1 MGFQWEFPMLSL
13 HLLLSSLWST
23 LLPYTAALL
32 IVFLLPGPD
41 MALVLQTS
49 ATGGARRGLV
59 VAAGLATA
67 RSMHVILSACGVAA
81 LLRGA
86 PALYQAVRLGGAL
99 YLGYVAWQILRSP
112 GFAMPADGRA
122 AAKPARLLA
131 VFSKGLLS
139 NLMNPKALLF
149 CSVLMPQFIHP
160 EMGAVALQVTALGIL
175 LVAVGFLLDMVY
187 AFGASRLSNWLL
199 RHPLAQTL
207 QRWTFS
213 LALVGFAL
221 RLSLD

>member
-1 MGFQWEFPMLSL
+1 MISL
-13 HLLLSSLWST
+13 HLLL
-23 LLPYTAALL
+23 PYIAALL

-41 MALVLQTS
+41 MALILQTS

-67 RSMHVILSACGVAA
+67 RSMHVTLSACGVAA
-81 LLRGA
+81 LLRSA
-86 PALYQAVRLGGAL
+86 PELYNVIRIGGAL

-112 GFAMPADGRA
+112 GFAVQLEGRA
-122 AAKPARLLA
+122 EVKPPRLLA
-131 VFSKGLLS
+131 TFSKGMLS

-149 CSVLMPQFIHP
+149 CSVLMPQFIRP
-160 EMGAVALQVTALGIL
+160 EAGAVAWQVTSLGVL
-175 LVAVGFLLDMVY
+175 LVSVGFLLDTLY
-187 AFGASRLSNWLL
+187 AFGASRLANWLQ

-213 LALVGFAL
+213 IVLVGFAL